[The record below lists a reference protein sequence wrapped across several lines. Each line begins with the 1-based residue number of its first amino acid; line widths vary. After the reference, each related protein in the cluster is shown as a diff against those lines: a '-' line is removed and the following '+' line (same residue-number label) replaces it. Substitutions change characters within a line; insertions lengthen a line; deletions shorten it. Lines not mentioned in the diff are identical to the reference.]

1 MIFSDIFLE
10 NETDSASQDRASPVD
25 LLLPVANPNSEDG
38 ENKMAMTVELLMQQS
53 ALENA
58 EYFENGDYAL
68 TEFSN
73 YLSGLTDNDVQHITE
88 GVISAAAKNNTIV
101 QLNTRN
107 DLKRRVHLSCLV
119 LARENKDALWRQY
132 SIARLKERKLRAKIF
147 QKYQKR
153 AYAIALKSQRMHAS
167 EVKHSAM
174 PKFVRD
180 KTGNK
185 TTFAAV
191 LK

>member
-1 MIFSDIFLE
+1 MIFSNIFLE
-10 NETDSASQDRASPVD
+10 NETDSASQDSANPVD

-73 YLSGLTDNDVQHITE
+73 YLSGLTDSDVQHITE
-88 GVISAAAKNNTIV
+88 GVISAAAKNNTII

-153 AYAIALKSQRMHAS
+153 AYAIALKSQRMHAN
-167 EVKHSAM
+167 EVNHSAM

>member
-1 MIFSDIFLE
+1 MIFSNIFLE
-10 NETDSASQDRASPVD
+10 NETDSASQDSANPVD

-73 YLSGLTDNDVQHITE
+73 YLSGLTDSDVQHITE

-119 LARENKDALWRQY
+119 LARETKDALWRQY

-153 AYAIALKSQRMHAS
+153 AYAIALKSQRMHAN